1 MSNQQLVHLPSS
13 DGEGAK
19 KSFNSSDWRDYFEE
33 NRKSR
38 PAIRVPN
45 EIVLDETLR
54 QPLLKSL
61 QTFQIGESGDGR
73 HLRKYAKKLGDPV
86 YMQCMD
92 MFIKEEQ
99 NHSQMLAAVI
109 LALNGTLINW
119 HWSDLVFIGLRRLFH
134 LKTELFILMIAE
146 VIGKVFYQY
155 VSERVDNEPMQEVFS
170 LIVLDEILHI
180 EFHTE
185 FLAEQLRN
193 YPWMAKFAAHY
204 IWCVI
209 FYTACFAFVLDHKTT
224 LAALKISSGEFIET
238 SSRIF
243 HRAAIRSLSLTL
255 V

>member
-134 LKTELFILMIAE
+134 LKTELFILMI
-146 VIGKVFYQY
+146 
-155 VSERVDNEPMQEVFS
+155 
-170 LIVLDEILHI
+170 
-180 EFHTE
+180 
-185 FLAEQLRN
+185 
-193 YPWMAKFAAHY
+193 
-204 IWCVI
+204 
-209 FYTACFAFVLDHKTT
+209 
-224 LAALKISSGEFIET
+224 
-238 SSRIF
+238 
-243 HRAAIRSLSLTL
+243 
-255 V
+255 